1 MIVGQIL
8 IVHCVIAWHY
18 RVDGYLF
25 LITVFLFVTLMHIGN
40 TSRNGLLL
48 KWPLAEHSLFRLLF
62 SSSTDHKTIKMKA
75 TLWRAIYFYCFLL
88 FTGFLGYVNQ
98 FSIGKL
104 LDKRSP
110 FESFSSYCACTLV
123 VTPSLRSLIFFC
135 SILLLNALWLIN
147 CFHYDLGQV
156 SLFSQPLKFLS
167 KTVCLWLDL
176 LWSLSVLL

>member
-1 MIVGQIL
+1 
-8 IVHCVIAWHY
+8 
-18 RVDGYLF
+18 
-25 LITVFLFVTLMHIGN
+25 
-40 TSRNGLLL
+40 
-48 KWPLAEHSLFRLLF
+48 
-62 SSSTDHKTIKMKA
+62 MKA

-110 FESFSSYCACTLV
+110 FESFSSYYACTLV
-123 VTPSLRSLIFFC
+123 VTPSLRSLLFFC

-176 LWSLSVLL
+176 LWSLSLLLCTRNTIMQYILQSPFVPSFPFSLTSRRFRSHSTSESALLPMPSLLFLLMPR